1 MVSEQVNLKQSK
13 ASMATPE
20 NVLSIQAFHQCSN
33 LISIKLNMSNLLLWC
48 SQALPFVRSLGLVHH
63 LSKNRH
69 TSEETM
75 STETKETHDQSIET
89 WFHNNGLLTSWLLGL
104 MIEEVMLLLDG
115 IETAYDVWNSL
126 EEKLLP
132 MTKEKEVQLTNRLRG
147 LKKCT
152 RSLDEYLREFK
163 GICDALAA
171 VRKPVSD
178 LDKVFQLAQGL
189 GTKYMDFRVAMLS
202 KPPYPSYNQF
212 VLALQGHEKIIMIE
226 NEENKESINHEQAY
240 FTQRE
245 RGRNRGRRFFSRGH
259 GFTLI
264 GRFNHNATSDQR

>member
-1 MVSEQVNLKQSK
+1 M
-13 ASMATPE
+13 T
-20 NVLSIQAFHQCSN
+20 
-33 LISIKLNMSNLLLWC
+33 
-48 SQALPFVRSLGLVHH
+48 
-63 LSKNRH
+63 
-69 TSEETM
+69 
-75 STETKETHDQSIET
+75 
-89 WFHNNGLLTSWLLGL
+89 
-104 MIEEVMLLLDG
+104 EEVILLLDG
-115 IETAYDVWNSL
+115 TEIAYDVWNSM

-132 MTKEKEVQLTNRLRG
+132 MTKEKDMQLTNRLRG
-147 LKKCT
+147 LKKGT

-212 VLALQGHEKIIMIE
+212 VLALQGHEQMIMIE

-240 FTQRE
+240 FTQRG
-245 RGRNRGRRFFSRGH
+245 RGRNRGGRFLSRGR
-259 GFTLI
+259 GFTPA
-264 GRFNHNATSDQR
+264 GRFNNNATSDQRQNVHPNTRNPRNSFNNQFPPQQISTRNPRNNFNNQFPPQSELQK